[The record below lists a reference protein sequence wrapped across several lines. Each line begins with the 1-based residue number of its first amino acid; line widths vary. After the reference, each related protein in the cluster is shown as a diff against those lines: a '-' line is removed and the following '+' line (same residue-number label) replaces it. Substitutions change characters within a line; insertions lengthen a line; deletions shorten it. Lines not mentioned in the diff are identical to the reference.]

1 MPIGRLS
8 CFYADFMKSLLLEF
22 AGRLMNCPAA
32 PYFESS
38 VRAEVET
45 ICREEGL
52 DCKRDAYGN
61 LLVSYRKG
69 GKARFLT
76 LAAHMDHPGFEV
88 VKRLAPKRLLAN
100 FRGGV
105 GDAYFKAGV
114 PLLLLPQ
121 GTKAKLG
128 KRVGKARQFEVLSA
142 KPFADKPEYAV
153 WDLEGFAVRKG
164 LIHGRACDDLI
175 GCAAILAT
183 LAQLKRQKA
192 KVNVQG
198 ILARAE
204 EVGFHGA
211 LMVAE
216 QRLIPENALVISLE
230 TSREMTPVKM
240 GQGVVIRVGD
250 RSSIFDSQ
258 ATRFLCEI
266 GAELVKQDK
275 SYRFQRALMSWGT
288 CEGTAYQ
295 EYGYQTAALC
305 VALGKYHN
313 CGAGDR
319 IKAEHVSVADA
330 EGMVS
335 LLVTAAKRMKDFDT
349 LAGKLPKR
357 LKALTKEAYSEFKRF
372 GMGTR

>member
-1 MPIGRLS
+1 
-8 CFYADFMKSLLLEF
+8 MKSLLLEF

-32 PYFESS
+32 PYFEAS

-61 LLVSYRKG
+61 LLVTYRQG

-88 VKRLAPKRLLAN
+88 LKRLAPKRLLAN

-114 PLLLLPQ
+114 PLLLLPE
-121 GTKAKLG
+121 GAKAKLG
-128 KRVGKARQFEVLSA
+128 KRVGKAKRFEIITA
-142 KPFADKPEYAV
+142 KPLADKPEYAV
-153 WDLEGFAVRKG
+153 WDLESFAVRKG

-216 QRLIPENALVISLE
+216 QKLIPKNALVVSLE
-230 TSREMTPVKM
+230 TSREMPPVKM
-240 GQGVVIRVGD
+240 GQGVIVRVGD
-250 RSSIFDSQ
+250 RSSIFDSK
-258 ATRFLCEI
+258 ASRFLSEI
-266 GAELVKQDK
+266 GAELIKQDK
-275 SYRFQRALMSWGT
+275 SYRFQRALMSGGT

-305 VALGKYHN
+305 VALGNYHN

-319 IKAEHVSVADA
+319 IKAEHVSVTDA
-330 EGMVS
+330 EGMVT
-335 LLVTAAKRMKDFDT
+335 LLVTAAKRMNDFDA
-349 LAGKLPKR
+349 LAGKLPAR
-357 LKALTKEAYSEFKRF
+357 LKALTKEAYGEFKRF
-372 GMGTR
+372 GKGAC